1 VRRLSGGGT
10 PEPATADEVP
20 ATGEDL
26 DRLYEVLSGLT
37 PSRVRW
43 LYRQRWESC
52 RLSPGQLPRMTDVQY
67 LETTL
72 KVLDDW
78 RRQGIDVG

>member
-1 VRRLSGGGT
+1 VWRLAGGGP
-10 PEPATADEVP
+10 PEPATADEFP
-20 ATGEDL
+20 ATGEDR

-43 LYRQRWESC
+43 LYRQRWDSC
-52 RLSPGQLPRMTDVQY
+52 RLNPGQLPLVTDLQY